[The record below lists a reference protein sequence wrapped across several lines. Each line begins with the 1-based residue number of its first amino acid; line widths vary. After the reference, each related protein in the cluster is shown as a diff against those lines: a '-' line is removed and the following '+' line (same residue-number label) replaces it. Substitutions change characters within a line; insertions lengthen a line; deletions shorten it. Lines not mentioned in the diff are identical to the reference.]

1 MKTKPVL
8 DTYKLFLLSL
18 PLIGIGSFIFFYFM
32 AAKYYPGGSW
42 ILPDKNGF
50 SFWHNYLCD
59 LLDINAINGEPNKGR
74 TYAITA
80 LCLLCLG
87 IFFLWSLLPKL
98 FKTKNNIQKIMSAS
112 GYLSLLTILFLALG
126 NHDVI
131 VRIAG
136 VFGVVAFIAC
146 CVELNRTNHKK
157 LFLLGLVCI
166 ITFLSNY
173 YIYETGIYIKALP
186 VVQKFTFALFI
197 SWFIGLD
204 MALYRVVRQSY
215 YIENQNQNQ
224 VSR

>member
-8 DTYKLFLLSL
+8 DSYELFLLSL

-32 AAKYYPGGSW
+32 AAKHYPGGSW
-42 ILPDKNGF
+42 IVTDTNGF

-59 LLDINAINGEPNKGR
+59 LLDINAINGEPNKGQ

-80 LCLLCLG
+80 LCLLCAG

-98 FKTKNNIQKIMSAS
+98 FKTKNNIQKIMSTS
-112 GYLSLLTILFLALG
+112 GYLSLLSILFLAIG

-146 CVELNRTNHKK
+146 CVELYKTNYKK
-157 LFLLGLVCI
+157 LFLLGVVCI

-173 YIYETGIYIKALP
+173 YIYETGICIKALP
-186 VVQKFTFALFI
+186 VIQKFTFALFI

-204 MALYRVVRQSY
+204 MALYRAARQPF
-215 YIENQNQNQ
+215 YIENQK
-224 VSR
+224 SSGLI

>member
-8 DTYKLFLLSL
+8 DSYGLFLLSF
-18 PLIGIGSFIFFYFM
+18 PLIGIVSFIFFYFM
-32 AAKYYPGGSW
+32 AAKHYPGGSW
-42 ILPDKNGF
+42 IVPDTDGF

-59 LLDINAINGEPNKGR
+59 LLDINAINGEPNQGR

-80 LCLLCLG
+80 LCLLCAG

-98 FKTKNNIQKIMSAS
+98 FKTKNNTQKIMSAS
-112 GYLSLLTILFLALG
+112 GYLSLLSIVFLALV

-136 VFGVVAFIAC
+136 LFGVVAFITC
-146 CVELNRTNHKK
+146 CVELYKTDYKK

-173 YIYETGIYIKALP
+173 YIYETGIFLKTLP
-186 VVQKFTFALFI
+186 VLQKFTFTLFI

-204 MALYRVVRQSY
+204 IALYRIIRQSI
-215 YIENQNQNQ
+215 YIKNQ
-224 VSR
+224 VD